1 MNDTILDED
10 VTITKMVPGGQSLG
24 ELQNGKKVFVWN
36 ALPGEVVRI
45 RLIKKRSNYV
55 EGIAEQ
61 VIKASTDRIDP
72 AEPNYLATSPWQ
84 MMTFAAENKYKGQI
98 VEEIFKQANVALP
111 GFEMT
116 WGPGK
121 VNDEDSV
128 RSSEFHYRNKMEYS
142 FWGDETGLHL
152 ALHQRGSHGKQIVPG
167 SQLALP
173 SVDAVADAVRS
184 MLDSRH
190 IRASDLKTII
200 VRSTQDFH
208 TAAAL
213 FVKSESF
220 QELELPDT
228 LQGLRVYYSDPK
240 SPASIPTKQL
250 FEYGNCTLEDSV
262 TWPIVYLRRELILSD
277 KSSGVRDSSAT
288 NH

>member
-184 MLDSRH
+184 
-190 IRASDLKTII
+190 I
-200 VRSTQDFH
+200 
-208 TAAAL
+208 
-213 FVKSESF
+213 
-220 QELELPDT
+220 
-228 LQGLRVYYSDPK
+228 
-240 SPASIPTKQL
+240 
-250 FEYGNCTLEDSV
+250 
-262 TWPIVYLRRELILSD
+262 
-277 KSSGVRDSSAT
+277 SA
-288 NH
+288 